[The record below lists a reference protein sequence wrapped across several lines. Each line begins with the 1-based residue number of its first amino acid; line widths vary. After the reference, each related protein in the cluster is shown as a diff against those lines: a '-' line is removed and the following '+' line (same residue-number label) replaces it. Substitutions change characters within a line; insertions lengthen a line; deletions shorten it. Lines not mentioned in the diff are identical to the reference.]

1 LLNAAEPASPYSMRW
16 ISLFLGVTYFFS
28 ELLLSIT
35 RRAPKSANMRES
47 DHSSLRVLWIVI
59 GLSIWFALWL
69 TRHFRAA
76 VLPHSKFLLALAV
89 MLFVLGLILR
99 WWSIIQLGRFFTVNV
114 AIAHDHELVEA
125 GPYRYIRHPSYTGVL
140 LAFLG
145 FGFSLGNWAA
155 LLGLLLPIFIAF
167 LYRMKVE
174 ERTLIDGLGEKYI
187 SYCRRTKR
195 LVPFLY

>member
-1 LLNAAEPASPYSMRW
+1 MRW
-16 ISLFLGVTYFFS
+16 ISLFLGLAYFFS

-47 DHSSLRVLWIVI
+47 DHSSLRLLWIVI
-59 GLSIWFALWL
+59 GLSIWLALWL
-69 TRHFRAA
+69 TSHFRAA
-76 VLPHSKFLLALAV
+76 LLPHLRFFLALAV
-89 MLFVLGLILR
+89 AIFACGLVLR
-99 WWSIIQLGRFFTVNV
+99 WWSIIRLGRFFTVNV
-114 AIAHDHELVEA
+114 AIARDHELIET
-125 GPYRYIRHPSYTGVL
+125 GPYRYLRHPSYTGVL

-145 FGFSLGNWAA
+145 FGLSLGNWAA

-174 ERTLIDGLGEKYI
+174 ERTLIEGLGEKYV